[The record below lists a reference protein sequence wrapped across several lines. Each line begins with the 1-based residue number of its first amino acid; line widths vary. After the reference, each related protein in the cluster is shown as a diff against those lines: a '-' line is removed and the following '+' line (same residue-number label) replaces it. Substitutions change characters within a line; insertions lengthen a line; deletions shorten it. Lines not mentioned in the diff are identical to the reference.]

1 MIRSLPARGAAA
13 VAITALTLFALTG
26 CGDDA
31 NESAATAGGSGV
43 STEVAPETETEVET
57 ETVAEEEESED
68 APAEEGEPILSGEA
82 CLYGNWYLDNES
94 YKAMLEE
101 AGGNVL
107 SVTGWAIIWYGDDG
121 TTLATFDE
129 WTTVATED
137 NAETTMVRNGE
148 DLATYEV
155 TGDTIT
161 TTETEGNSVL
171 EMTMKMDGQDAATVV
186 APHEPSV
193 TTVATFTCEGET
205 LTVTAEGA
213 TSVLHREH

>member
-1 MIRSLPARGAAA
+1 MIRSVPARGAAA
-13 VAITALTLFALTG
+13 VAITALTLLALTG
-26 CGDDA
+26 CGDDDSG
-31 NESAATAGGSGV
+31 SAATGNDSGA
-43 STEVAPETETEVET
+43 STEVAPETETET

-68 APAEEGEPILSGEA
+68 AAAEDEEPILSGEA

-94 YKAMLEE
+94 FKAMLEE

-107 SVTGWAIIWYGDDG
+107 SVTGWAIVWYGDDG
-121 TTLATFDE
+121 TTMATFDE
-129 WTTVATED
+129 WTTVTTED

-161 TTETEGNSVL
+161 TRETEGNSVL